1 MLNDICTFAGRGIA
15 WTFASGGSG
24 MWREMYSNMLTC
36 ILYIE
41 TKYTLLVRY
50 ILLVRGQTIGDYD
63 SWGEVV
69 LVGMWQQS
77 SIVIVSLFMSE
88 EIQMDKL
95 PQESN
100 SNRIM
105 HTVLQKVDK
114 MATKPVTFIQV
125 TKKRNASDDI
135 STIIDWARLEL

>member
-1 MLNDICTFAGRGIA
+1 MVR
-15 WTFASGGSG
+15 
-24 MWREMYSNMLTC
+24 
-36 ILYIE
+36 
-41 TKYTLLVRY
+41 YTLLVRY